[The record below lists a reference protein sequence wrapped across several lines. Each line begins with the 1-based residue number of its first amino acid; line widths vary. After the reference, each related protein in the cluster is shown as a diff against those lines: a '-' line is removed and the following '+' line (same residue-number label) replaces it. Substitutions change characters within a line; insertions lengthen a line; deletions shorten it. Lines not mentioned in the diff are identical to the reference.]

1 MKETDLLEQFTVGAK
16 LENWDT
22 ELLAGKESW
31 VSWTDNNRK
40 AIDVTHEY
48 TVSHTHTHTHKHTK
62 RVLALYFLSIQHT
75 TVFVFWKYSLLCRH
89 LKCKVV
95 FLVAL
100 RLMSLCSAA
109 VAIPPSQ

>member
-48 TVSHTHTHTHKHTK
+48 TVSHTHTHTNTQNE
-62 RVLALYFLSIQHT
+62 VLLTSVKPSLS
-75 TVFVFWKYSLLCRH
+75 
-89 LKCKVV
+89 
-95 FLVAL
+95 L
-100 RLMSLCSAA
+100 RLGTTSFL
-109 VAIPPSQ
+109 PPSHVCM